1 MRPFFHRYGA
11 NCCAEQVDTTK
22 GYPKI
27 DLFAFKG
34 NDRVL
39 HIGWSYR
46 VGPKVNMR
54 LFWIAYDCTLSDFL
68 YVRHYH
74 LQVEPNPK
82 KIVQ

>member
-11 NCCAEQVDTTK
+11 SCRAEQVDTTK

-27 DLFAFKG
+27 DLFACKG

-39 HIGWSYR
+39 HISWSYG
-46 VGPKVNMR
+46 VGLKVNLR

-68 YVRHYH
+68 
-74 LQVEPNPK
+74 
-82 KIVQ
+82 

>member
-1 MRPFFHRYGA
+1 MRSFLHRYGA
-11 NCCAEQVDTTK
+11 NCCAEQIDTTK

-46 VGPKVNMR
+46 VGPKVNME
-54 LFWIAYDCTLSDFL
+54 LFWIADDCTLSDFL
-68 YVRHYH
+68 
-74 LQVEPNPK
+74 
-82 KIVQ
+82 

>member
-1 MRPFFHRYGA
+1 MRPFFYRYGA
-11 NCCAEQVDTTK
+11 NCCAKQVDTTK

-68 YVRHYH
+68 YFCLTV
-74 LQVEPNPK
+74 
-82 KIVQ
+82 

>member
-1 MRPFFHRYGA
+1 MRPFLHRYGA
-11 NCCAEQVDTTK
+11 NCCAEQVDTSK

-68 YVRHYH
+68 
-74 LQVEPNPK
+74 
-82 KIVQ
+82 

>member
-1 MRPFFHRYGA
+1 MRPLFHRYGA

-39 HIGWSYR
+39 HIGWSYG

-68 YVRHYH
+68 
-74 LQVEPNPK
+74 
-82 KIVQ
+82 

>member
-27 DLFAFKG
+27 DLFAFKS
-34 NDRVL
+34 NDTVL
-39 HIGWSYR
+39 HIGWSYG

-54 LFWIAYDCTLSDFL
+54 LFWIAYVCTLSDFL
-68 YVRHYH
+68 YGIVTSSNVRY
-74 LQVEPNPK
+74 
-82 KIVQ
+82 